1 MKKWLKKIIIGDDFY
16 HVFNDISML
25 DHEVRKVR
33 KEIVDLRN
41 EILFELIENKSLL
54 KQILEQRKIIT
65 DIKNNI
71 EVVKIEEKKPV
82 IKRELPDI
90 PDKEV
95 KIVKPILTQEAVK
108 ELFEY
113 RDGDLYW
120 KIDIYKGVG
129 NSVLHI
135 KAGTKLSS
143 VYRSKNKPPFKQVK
157 YQQKSY
163 LVSRLI
169 FLMFNGYLPEKVTFK
184 DGDTLNTRI
193 ENLIEANTSEVH
205 YRQKP
210 QINSKTGIKGV
221 YFDKRTNKYV
231 AQIMKN
237 GINIFIGKFNTQG
250 EAKKARKEAEDNLY
264 ATFFNKC
271 AIDENQNVK

>member
-71 EVVKIEEKKPV
+71 EVVKVEEEKPV

-95 KIVKPILTQEAVK
+95 KIVKSILTQEDVK

-120 KIDIYKGVG
+120 KINKRK
-129 NSVLHI
+129 I
-135 KAGTKLSS
+135 KAGTKAGCLNFNKKSNKCYKVL
-143 VYRSKNKPPFKQVK
+143 VYQRKL
-157 YQQKSY
+157 YAIA
-163 LVSRLI
+163 RLI
-169 FLMFNGYLPEKVTFK
+169 FLMFKGYLPENIIYK
-184 DGDTLNTRI
+184 DGNTLNTKI
-193 ENLIEANTSEVH
+193 ENLLEANKSQVQHRAKIPTTNRSG
-205 YRQKP
+205 Y
-210 QINSKTGIKGV
+210 KGV
-221 YFDKRTNKYV
+221 SFEKRRNKYV
-231 AQIMKN
+231 SAIKVN
-237 GINIFIGKFNTQG
+237 NNRITIGYYDTREEASKAYG
-250 EAKKARKEAEDNLY
+250 EAKLNY
-264 ATFFNKC
+264 YGTFLDKC
-271 AIDENQNVK
+271 EFTNG